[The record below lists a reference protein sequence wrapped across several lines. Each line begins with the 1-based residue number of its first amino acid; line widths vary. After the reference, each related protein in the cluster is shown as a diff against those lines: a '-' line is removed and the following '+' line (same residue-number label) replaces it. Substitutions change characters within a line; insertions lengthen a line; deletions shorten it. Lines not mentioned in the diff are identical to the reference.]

1 MPKCALN
8 KSQSNFTKIKF
19 RQECF
24 PVNLL
29 HIFRTPFSKTTSGW
43 LLLEKLDIF
52 DFRGNLVE
60 WIYKYLN
67 NTIAFEFM
75 NN

>member
-19 RQECF
+19 RHECS